1 MITLRAAIF
10 LSYDP
15 SSGYEI
21 VSTQYLEFEMCL
33 VSLITLIF
41 KTFCGRGWFIGDGGA
56 CLKLEKQPFICL
68 FISLTAFNPEK
79 RSEGDLKSM
88 ERTPNISHP
97 TFGNQI
103 IIT

>member
-15 SSGYEI
+15 SSGYKI

-33 VSLITLIF
+33 VSPIGLIF
-41 KTFCGRGWFIGDGGA
+41 KTFCEGGWFIGDGGA

-68 FISLTAFNPEK
+68 FISLTAFNTEK
-79 RSEGDLKSM
+79 LSDLKST
-88 ERTPNISHP
+88 ERTPNISPP